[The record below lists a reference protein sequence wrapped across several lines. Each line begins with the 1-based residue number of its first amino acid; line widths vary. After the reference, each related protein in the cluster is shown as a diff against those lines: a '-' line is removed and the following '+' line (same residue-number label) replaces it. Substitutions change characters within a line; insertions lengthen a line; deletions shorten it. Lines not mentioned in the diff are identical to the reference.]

1 MSSTGSIPPQGRRQ
15 TQRRGVDH
23 VLGYSRRA
31 FSKKAVNTEKV
42 VVNEQLSE
50 PCEAF
55 GDPHLLVAR
64 SESQRTWRPR
74 NYATRRNIMMRAS
87 IKRSL
92 AARRHRAK
100 IVVCK
105 GGEDTRSAATTGAG
119 ASLRRDVVHD
129 LTATRLFL
137 FSSRGAAANDPPS
150 DAGNAAGID
159 ASGRIV
165 MPEVIDIDADHRQ
178 LDRYGVSTN
187 YNSSTAAGSTAYNE
201 YVLHRF
207 APEYRVHVDNSQLF
221 GALGQINEYAAYH
234 YLWRHV
240 NRRDRLLGVAQT
252 LAMTCASLILT
263 PLCILVA
270 FWTKACL

>member
-1 MSSTGSIPPQGRRQ
+1 
-15 TQRRGVDH
+15 
-23 VLGYSRRA
+23 
-31 FSKKAVNTEKV
+31 
-42 VVNEQLSE
+42 
-50 PCEAF
+50 
-55 GDPHLLVAR
+55 
-64 SESQRTWRPR
+64 
-74 NYATRRNIMMRAS
+74 MMRAS

-129 LTATRLFL
+129 LTARRLYL
-137 FSSRGAAANDPPS
+137 FSSRGAAGNDSPS
-150 DAGNAAGID
+150 DAGNPGARHVPRGGSIMGPDPQVGDFPHDALVEVETIAAVESNLDAGGAAGID

-165 MPEVIDIDADHRQ
+165 MPEVIDIEARHRQ
-178 LDRYGVSTN
+178 LARYGVSTN
-187 YNSSTAAGSTAYNE
+187 YNSSTAAGSTTYNE

-207 APEYRVHVDNSQLF
+207 APEYRLHVDNSLLF

-240 NRRDRLLGVAQT
+240 NKRDRLLRVAQT
-252 LAMTCASLILT
+252 LAMTCATLVFT

-270 FWTKACL
+270 FSTKACL

>member
-55 GDPHLLVAR
+55 GDPHLLLAR

-129 LTATRLFL
+129 LTATR
-137 FSSRGAAANDPPS
+137 
-150 DAGNAAGID
+150 
-159 ASGRIV
+159 
-165 MPEVIDIDADHRQ
+165 
-178 LDRYGVSTN
+178 
-187 YNSSTAAGSTAYNE
+187 
-201 YVLHRF
+201 
-207 APEYRVHVDNSQLF
+207 
-221 GALGQINEYAAYH
+221 
-234 YLWRHV
+234 
-240 NRRDRLLGVAQT
+240 T
-252 LAMTCASLILT
+252 LS
-263 PLCILVA
+263 ILVA
-270 FWTKACL
+270 RRGSERPAERRGQRSWDRCERPYRHARGYRYRRPPSAAREVRGIDQLQFEYSGGKHDLQRICSSPVRPRVPGARGQQPAVWRVGSDQRIRSVSLFMASRQQTR